1 MEEKHSLNSKIILV
15 ISIIGFSGAFLV
27 PIFGTIDHIFW
38 GEIISSWTDLFLFI
52 IFAILCLV
60 AMMLSFIIKSSDK
73 YRRYAFNI
81 ALIGFII
88 NGFWI
93 WGGLGAA
100 SY

>member
-15 ISIIGFSGAFLV
+15 ISIIGFSGVFLV
-27 PIFGTIDHIFW
+27 PIFGTIDNMFL
-38 GEIISSWTDLFLFI
+38 GEIISGWTDFVLFI
-52 IFAILCLV
+52 IFAILCLI
-60 AMMLSFIIKSSDK
+60 AMMFTFIIKNSDK

-93 WGGLGAA
+93 LIGLGAA

>member
-15 ISIIGFSGAFLV
+15 ISIIGFSGIFLV
-27 PIFGTIDHIFW
+27 PIFGTIDNMFW
-38 GEIISSWTDLFLFI
+38 GEIISGWTDLFLFI
-52 IFAILCLV
+52 IFAILCLI
-60 AMMLSFIIKSSDK
+60 AMLLTFTIKSSDK
-73 YRRYAFNI
+73 YKQYAFII

-93 WGGLGAA
+93 FMGLGAA

>member
-15 ISIIGFSGAFLV
+15 ISIIGFSGIFLV
-27 PIFGTIDHIFW
+27 PIFGTIDNMFW
-38 GEIISSWTDLFLFI
+38 GEIISGWTDLFLFI
-52 IFAILCLV
+52 IFAILCLI
-60 AMMLSFIIKSSDK
+60 AMILTFIIKSSDK
-73 YRRYAFNI
+73 YRQYAFII

-93 WGGLGAA
+93 FMGLGAS